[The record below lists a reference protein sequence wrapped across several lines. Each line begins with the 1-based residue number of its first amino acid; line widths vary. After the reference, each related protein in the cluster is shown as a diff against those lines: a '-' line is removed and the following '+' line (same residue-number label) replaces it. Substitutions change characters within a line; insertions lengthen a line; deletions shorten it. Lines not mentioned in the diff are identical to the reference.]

1 MKVAF
6 IATGAANMYCGSCM
20 RDNTLA
26 SAMLGQGVD
35 ITLLPLYTPM
45 RLDEENVS
53 EKHIFF
59 GGIEAYLLQRY
70 PKPSFLRD
78 MLLRLAGSQ
87 ALLRL
92 MPRFD
97 IGGAVDPAQ
106 NAELTLSMLRGGD
119 GHQQSLL
126 KELIDWL
133 EDGLKPDLV
142 HITNT
147 LISGVAPEIKRRLGV
162 PITCGLHGE
171 DIFLLGLPASTQ
183 AQAIDLIHTNAAA
196 IDHFI
201 GISQYYIDFF
211 APWAG
216 LDTRKIT
223 LVRPG
228 ITLYDYAQNNDTLP
242 PAEKSEGAPLTI
254 GYFAR
259 ISPEKGLHILA
270 QAFVQLC
277 ASGEFPNLLLKAG
290 GYLSRAHQ
298 GYVDGIRQV
307 LRKGGVLERAEILG
321 TLERPEKLAFFRSLD
336 VFSVPTIYRDPKGLP
351 VLEALASGV
360 PVVQPAHGAF
370 PELVQATG
378 GGLLH
383 IPEDPVDLAEKLAQL
398 LRNAPLR
405 RSLAENGRQ
414 AVYNH
419 FSASRMADE
428 TIQVFHR
435 LLDAA

>member
-1 MKVAF
+1 M
-6 IATGAANMYCGSCM
+6 
-20 RDNTLA
+20 
-26 SAMLGQGVD
+26 
-35 ITLLPLYTPM
+35 
-45 RLDEENVS
+45 
-53 EKHIFF
+53 
-59 GGIEAYLLQRY
+59 
-70 PKPSFLRD
+70 
-78 MLLRLAGSQ
+78 
-87 ALLRL
+87 
-92 MPRFD
+92 
-97 IGGAVDPAQ
+97 
-106 NAELTLSMLRGGD
+106 
-119 GHQQSLL
+119 
-126 KELIDWL
+126 
-133 EDGLKPDLV
+133 
-142 HITNT
+142 
-147 LISGVAPEIKRRLGV
+147 
-162 PITCGLHGE
+162 
-171 DIFLLGLPASTQ
+171 
-183 AQAIDLIHTNAAA
+183 
-196 IDHFI
+196 
-201 GISQYYIDFF
+201 
-211 APWAG
+211 
-216 LDTRKIT
+216 
-223 LVRPG
+223 RPG
-228 ITLYDYAQNNDTLP
+228 ITLEDYTQNDE
-242 PAEKSEGAPLTI
+242 ARQSVGKSEGAPLTI

-277 ASGEFPNLLLKAG
+277 ASGEFPNLRLKAG

-321 TLERPEKLAFFRSLD
+321 TLERAEKLAFFRSLD

-383 IPEDPVDLAEKLAQL
+383 MPEDPADLAEKLAQL